1 MKQILFF
8 FALILAHS
16 ATAQSWIETAGDMK
30 VDAGVRQFTSPNIYV
45 NGCYDPEQQTWT
57 TTLKFTDTSTFESSG
72 FTYTVVFTKAEVD
85 AFTGAGTTD
94 TDKCQNALEQTVID
108 YLEVINGSIF
118 TIRP

>member
-8 FALILAHS
+8 FALILANTS
-16 ATAQSWIETAGDMK
+16 TAQSWIETAGDMK
-30 VDAGVRQFTSPNIYV
+30 VDASIRQFSSPNIYV
-45 NGCYDPEQQTWT
+45 FGCYNPTQQTWT
-57 TTLKFTDTSTFESSG
+57 TTLRFTDTSTFENAG
-72 FTYTVVFTKAEVD
+72 FDYTVIFTKSQVD
-85 AFTGAGTTD
+85 AFTGTGTSD

>member
-1 MKQILFF
+1 MKQILFAL
-8 FALILAHS
+8 ALIFAQS
-16 ATAQSWIETAGDMK
+16 ASAQSWIETAGSMK
-30 VDAGVRQFTSPNIYV
+30 IDGGIRQFDSQNIYV
-45 NGCYDPEQQTWT
+45 IGTYDPSQQTWT
-57 TTLKFTDTSTFESSG
+57 VVLRFTDTSSFENAG
-72 FTYTVVFTKAEVD
+72 FDYAVKFTKAEVD